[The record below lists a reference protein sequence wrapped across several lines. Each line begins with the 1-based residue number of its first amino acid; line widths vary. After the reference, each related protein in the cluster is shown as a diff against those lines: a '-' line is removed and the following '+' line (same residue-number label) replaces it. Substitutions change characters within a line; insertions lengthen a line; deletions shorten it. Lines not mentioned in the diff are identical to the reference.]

1 MAQVTRDTSML
12 GLARRYVAHRQ
23 MLGYKMADA
32 GRVVAFARFMDRVA
46 SGEPLTTARALEWVT
61 ADQTRKLDTQVGLLS
76 TLRGFARYCLALDP
90 RTQIPAAGLLGH
102 GYGRQRPHIYTPSQI
117 RLILRRTRHLT
128 TRYGPLH
135 PLTYET
141 FIGLMACTGMRS
153 GEARRLRLADF
164 DAVAGRLRIL
174 PFKASPE
181 RTIPMHASAVRA
193 IQRYV
198 ALRRRCF
205 PFTDSL
211 FVGVTG
217 RPLGPGTTEFVFNRL
232 VAGIS
237 SNGDF
242 PRPRMPDFRHTFA
255 SRWIA
260 EWSLQAQPVSHHL
273 LLLARYLGHKNFA
286 STWWYVTSDPRS
298 LRAAADTFRRF
309 HHHHG
314 PSRTHSNG

>member
-1 MAQVTRDTSML
+1 MARLTRNISML
-12 GLARRYVAHRQ
+12 RLAQRYVAHRQ
-23 MLGYKMADA
+23 MLGYRMSDA
-32 GRVVAFARFMDRVA
+32 GRVVAFAIFMDRVA
-46 SGEPLTTARALEWVT
+46 SGQPLTATRALEWVT
-61 ADQTRKLDTQVGLLS
+61 ADPRRKITTQVGLLS
-76 TLRGFARYCLALDP
+76 TLRGFARYCFALDS
-90 RTQIPAAGLLGH
+90 RTQVPPAGVLGR
-102 GYGRQRPHIYTPSQI
+102 GYGRMRPHIYTAPQV
-117 RLILRRTRHLT
+117 RLILRRARALT
-128 TRYGPLH
+128 AHYGPLH

-141 FIGLMACTGMRS
+141 FIGLMACTGIRS
-153 GEARRLRLADF
+153 GEARRLKLDDF
-164 DAVAGRLRIL
+164 DPRKGRLRIA

-181 RTIPMHASAVRA
+181 RAIPLHPSAVRA
-193 IQRYV
+193 LHQYV
-198 ALRRRCF
+198 GLRRRCF

-217 RPLGPGTTEFVFNRL
+217 RPLGRGPAELIFNRL
-232 VAGIS
+232 VADIT

-260 EWSLQAQPVSHHL
+260 EWSVQARPVSHYL

-309 HHHHG
+309 HQHAS
-314 PSRTHSNG
+314 PIT